1 MLNANDR
8 SHILHKK
15 TNKRTLSLNPL
26 KALRRTKNILLAWHA
41 GTNGMESLAAGSDTQ
56 KAT

>member
-8 SHILHKK
+8 SHILHQK

-41 GTNGMESLAAGSDTQ
+41 GTNGMDSLAAGSDT
-56 KAT
+56 